1 MKNPGQKAF
10 SAKTRN
16 ALARKGIHVVGT
28 TAIAADASDR
38 YYSAT
43 AYVIDDNGTQR
54 IRAFRDVL
62 ALAE

>member
-16 ALARKGIHVVGT
+16 TLARKGIRVIGSTAVG
-28 TAIAADASDR
+28 ADASDR

-43 AYVIDDNGTQR
+43 AYVLDDNGTHR
-54 IRAFRDVL
+54 VRTFRDVL